1 MSANKRRDKLSKVE
15 KKKLQKEEDEQRQ
28 REEEAARLLAEQ
40 EELQRQEE
48 ERKEQEEHQR
58 LELKD
63 RERREDELSE
73 LRHLLDEM
81 QNAVARWKHEASAK
95 TKWERYMRCD
105 GTPDPSIPHEING
118 FISLWNEDTEVQIA
132 PVLESCSLAQRLIE
146 ELEDLLSETP
156 QSAGSSSDTHR
167 HQETILSLQ
176 ELIHS
181 KHNQAT
187 EEILKWSRANMD
199 IETGNTQTVVRD
211 ADVTLC
217 LWANLNKNPRFKGY
231 HFHEAGFGFELP
243 KQLAVSDV
251 AVRILHTRFDH
262 LSCLSAGAHHIS
274 QGSIKTEESH
284 PSTVEEGDGDK
295 EQQGSTEESLDYTD
309 EDSVRS
315 ETRKVRCTE
324 HVHTGSRMNLGRNES
339 KDWSCSARMQ
349 LMYPSY
355 LGWGKNNIQ
364 GFLPSSVLLFL
375 NVGTGVRRW
384 KMMRNGYMRTQ
395 SFASV
400 ASEKEEKNGRH
411 VKELEEQRWG
421 EARRDSLQE
430 ETAIA
435 GERDSYFPPEPPA
448 TLVETEVVDLH
459 QYTPLGGVFY
469 FDAFRIPPQSQLV
482 NGWDVRELSD
492 TGLQRFPYPVD
503 ESQLHS
509 STSRPLDEGG
519 ALVSPPVGVTVTL
532 PNSAVFLE
540 DPQVARWDPVACQ
553 WTRESIGNITYDASL
568 KRISFQMDS
577 FYPFTLLQDMHIN
590 MPFQSWELRPLGLNS
605 AVLVVTAAVT
615 EVHFTVKGHHC
626 MLSSATEYELPHVLG
641 RWMSPS
647 ALQKAVRRAG
657 LDVFASESSEKY
669 VSIDAKEPSIAQ
681 AAYEQMALLSC
692 AVAFS
697 WSRWNSHCGREQLVV
712 QACEHLEAGPVPEK
726 AWSLYLLNAE
736 RTCRL
741 RIREQ
746 SESFSTALDGGSEF
760 HATLLHMLRDGMGA
774 PGHGRVR
781 DADPFFVDCVLQLLM
796 ATRVL
801 SYC

>member
-1 MSANKRRDKLSKVE
+1 MSANKKRDKLSKVE

-40 EELQRQEE
+40 QELKRQEE

-81 QNAVARWKHEASAK
+81 QNAVARWKDEASAK

-105 GTPDPSIPHEING
+105 GTPDPSIPQEINS
-118 FISLWNEDTEVQIA
+118 FISLWREDTEVQIG
-132 PVLESCSLAQRLIE
+132 PVLENCSLAQRLIE
-146 ELEDLLSETP
+146 ELEDLLSDTP
-156 QSAGSSSDTHR
+156 QTAGSSSDTHR

-181 KHNQAT
+181 KRNQAT

-199 IETGNTQTVVRD
+199 IETGNMQTVIQD
-211 ADVTLC
+211 ADATLC

-262 LSCLSAGAHHIS
+262 LSCLSAGAHRIS
-274 QGSIKTEESH
+274 QGSIKSEESH
-284 PSTVEEGDGDK
+284 PSTGEVGDEDT
-295 EQQGSTEESLDYTD
+295 EQQGNAEESLDHKD

-315 ETRKVRCTE
+315 ETRK
-324 HVHTGSRMNLGRNES
+324 
-339 KDWSCSARMQ
+339 
-349 LMYPSY
+349 
-355 LGWGKNNIQ
+355 
-364 GFLPSSVLLFL
+364 
-375 NVGTGVRRW
+375 
-384 KMMRNGYMRTQ
+384 

-400 ASEKEEKNGRH
+400 ASEKEEKNARH
-411 VKELEEQRWG
+411 DKEPEEQRWG
-421 EARRDSLQE
+421 EGRRDSLQE
-430 ETAIA
+430 DTAIA
-435 GERDSYFPPEPPA
+435 GERDSYSPPEAPV

-482 NGWDVRELSD
+482 NGWDMRELSD

-509 STSRPLDEGG
+509 SASRPLDEGG
-519 ALVSPPVGVTVTL
+519 ALVSPPVGVTVTV
-532 PNSAVFLE
+532 PISVVFLQ
-540 DPQVARWDPVACQ
+540 DPQVARWDAVACQ
-553 WTRESIGNITYDASL
+553 WTRESIGIITYDASL
-568 KRISFQMDS
+568 KKISFQMDS
-577 FYPFTLLQDMHIN
+577 FYPFALLQDMHIN
-590 MPFQSWELRPLGLNS
+590 MPFQSWELRPLGLNA

-615 EVHFTVKGHHC
+615 EVHFTVKGHRC

-647 ALQKAVRRAG
+647 ALQKAMRRAG
-657 LDVFASESSEKY
+657 VNVFVSEHSGKY
-669 VSIDAKEPSIAQ
+669 VSINAKEPLIEQ

-736 RTCRL
+736 RTWRL
-741 RIREQ
+741 RMREQ

-760 HATLLHMLRDGMGA
+760 HATFLHMLRDCMGA

>member
-1 MSANKRRDKLSKVE
+1 MSANKKRDKLSKVE

-40 EELQRQEE
+40 QELKRQEE

-81 QNAVARWKHEASAK
+81 QNAVARWKDEASAK
-95 TKWERYMRCD
+95 TKWERYMQCD
-105 GTPDPSIPHEING
+105 GTPDPSIPQEINS
-118 FISLWNEDTEVQIA
+118 FISLWREDTEVQIGS
-132 PVLESCSLAQRLIE
+132 VLENCSLAQRLIE
-146 ELEDLLSETP
+146 ELEDLLNDTP
-156 QSAGSSSDTHR
+156 QTAGSSSDTHR

-181 KHNQAT
+181 KRNQAT

-199 IETGNTQTVVRD
+199 IETGNMQTVIQD
-211 ADVTLC
+211 ADATLC

-262 LSCLSAGAHHIS
+262 LSCLSAGAHRIS
-274 QGSIKTEESH
+274 QGSIKSEESH
-284 PSTVEEGDGDK
+284 PSTGEVGDEDT
-295 EQQGSTEESLDYTD
+295 EQQGNAEESLDHKD

-315 ETRKVRCTE
+315 ETRK
-324 HVHTGSRMNLGRNES
+324 
-339 KDWSCSARMQ
+339 
-349 LMYPSY
+349 
-355 LGWGKNNIQ
+355 
-364 GFLPSSVLLFL
+364 
-375 NVGTGVRRW
+375 
-384 KMMRNGYMRTQ
+384 

-400 ASEKEEKNGRH
+400 ASEKEEKNARH
-411 VKELEEQRWG
+411 DKEPEEQRWG
-421 EARRDSLQE
+421 EGRRDSLQE
-430 ETAIA
+430 DTAIA
-435 GERDSYFPPEPPA
+435 GERDSYSPPEAPV

-482 NGWDVRELSD
+482 NGWDMRE
-492 TGLQRFPYPVD
+492 
-503 ESQLHS
+503 E
-509 STSRPLDEGG
+509 PLIE
-519 ALVSPPVGVTVTL
+519 
-532 PNSAVFLE
+532 
-540 DPQVARWDPVACQ
+540 
-553 WTRESIGNITYDASL
+553 
-568 KRISFQMDS
+568 
-577 FYPFTLLQDMHIN
+577 
-590 MPFQSWELRPLGLNS
+590 
-605 AVLVVTAAVT
+605 
-615 EVHFTVKGHHC
+615 
-626 MLSSATEYELPHVLG
+626 
-641 RWMSPS
+641 
-647 ALQKAVRRAG
+647 
-657 LDVFASESSEKY
+657 
-669 VSIDAKEPSIAQ
+669 Q

-736 RTCRL
+736 RTWRL
-741 RIREQ
+741 RMREQ

-760 HATLLHMLRDGMGA
+760 HATFLHMLRDCMGA

>member
-315 ETRKVRCTE
+315 ETRK
-324 HVHTGSRMNLGRNES
+324 
-339 KDWSCSARMQ
+339 
-349 LMYPSY
+349 
-355 LGWGKNNIQ
+355 
-364 GFLPSSVLLFL
+364 
-375 NVGTGVRRW
+375 
-384 KMMRNGYMRTQ
+384 

-615 EVHFTVKGHHC
+615 EVHFTVKQGHHC